1 MILLYCLVNNLILQ
15 IFYHLSYLYKRP
27 HAQTIY
33 ASPMLYIRVELLIV
47 GIVFQIMQSLNGFKS
62 LLDDYFSEQ
71 ITEIDFDN
79 CIIF

>member
-1 MILLYCLVNNLILQ
+1 
-15 IFYHLSYLYKRP
+15 
-27 HAQTIY
+27 
-33 ASPMLYIRVELLIV
+33 MLYIRVELLIV